1 MTNFWKSSKN
11 IIQAMI
17 KGELLLRMNFDRFII
32 HIAYIFILIWSL
44 IFCSLKIDQTLLRME
59 SNRKELEDLKI
70 YHAQKTSELAS
81 YNRLSTINDLLKAAG
96 SNVTIPE
103 KPADRI
109 KK

>member
-1 MTNFWKSSKN
+1 MTNFLKSSKN

-44 IFCSLKIDQTLLRME
+44 IYCSLKIDQTLFRLE
-59 SNRKELEDLKI
+59 GNRRQLEDLKI

-81 YNRLSTINDLLKAAG
+81 YNRLSTIDELLKTAG
-96 SNVTIPE
+96 SDVTIPK